1 MEAVSAA
8 QLLAKKEAED
18 ESMLVKTEVK
28 AEEVELMMFDVKTP
42 AKRKR
47 AAASSSVSASRNTKS
62 RKTSTPKTVKKEM
75 STLAAVAMYPT
86 PPETP
91 SSVKTAD
98 FDYFSESPISLVE
111 RVKRT
116 RTPARTR
123 V

>member
-8 QLLAKKEAED
+8 ELLVKKEAED
-18 ESMLVKTEVK
+18 ESLLVKTEVK
-28 AEEVELMMFDVKTP
+28 VEEVESTTFEISTP
-42 AKRKR
+42 VKRKR
-47 AAASSSVSASRNTKS
+47 AAASSVSASRNTKS